1 MEGGAL
7 FDPGVL
13 GGQFLWWIGQI
24 PDDATWRDNIVVG
37 KHDSKDKGK
46 GWGRRYKVRI
56 MGIHDQEEE
65 TIPSDQ
71 LPWAN
76 VMYPV
81 TAGSGAAN
89 AYQTPQIRQGN
100 FVFGFWLDGP
110 DQQVPVI
117 MGILG
122 NNPQTPLKTET
133 GTSEANF
140 SGTSGYA
147 ESQDPPPE
155 RARTRAPESDLITR
169 KPRTPEEQRES
180 AQDTN
185 TPQNDRQFQDAQSAR
200 AAAQSDLQGS
210 DLSQGEQDAIV
221 NARMAAAVRAG
232 IEARDAAAS
241 SASAAAQPGATIEA
255 MASSPHLKGAADIV
269 KDDFYRLQ
277 TPLLKPDKKVE
288 SSQKAIQTELD
299 NLAVKTR
306 KHLKSMTEYRDAVSL
321 KVDMEKEVAQT
332 AKDIAKFEKVS
343 VDKLMEYSL
352 KSMNASIAET
362 VADLP
367 AAKRFQYADVKEG
380 FTKKL
385 MEEYLNITNGLA
397 DSAKGLLDQKLDL
410 PAKEAAAMA
419 AAASVGTATTTPT
432 YADAAI
438 CTSEEFLGKS
448 IALQKTKINDANKA
462 MINNMNLFL
471 GDISS
476 EIAGVLA
483 VAQGGLSVVNSDSNP
498 SLPSIPNLP
507 NQINVPDGSVT
518 SALQFE
524 NLLPNRF
531 PFELPP
537 NPSVS
542 DFYTL
547 AAGSGAQPD
556 SATPSPMAIG
566 QIAGHQDQV
575 SPSLPT
581 VAEIPFAEPSKDQLD
596 IDLLANRMTA
606 AAGNAIDNLQ
616 SHLDNAQNT

>member
-24 PDDATWRDNIVVG
+24 PDDATWRDNLVAG
-37 KHDSKDKGK
+37 KHEEKDKGT

-71 LPWAN
+71 LPLAN

-133 GTSEANF
+133 GTNEANF

-155 RARTRAPESDLITR
+155 RAKVDAPESDLIVV
-169 KPRTPEEQRES
+169 KPKTPEQQKEASQVS
-180 AQDTN
+180 N
-185 TPQNDRQFQDAQSAR
+185 TPQNDAQSQDAQSAR

-210 DLSQGEQDAIV
+210 NLSQSQQNAIT
-221 NARMAAAVRAG
+221 NSRMAAAVRAG
-232 IEARDAAAS
+232 IEARTAAANS
-241 SASAAAQPGATIEA
+241 PLASAQPGATIESIA
-255 MASSPHLKGAADIV
+255 TSPHLKGASDTIR
-269 KDDFYRLQ
+269 DNLYRIQ
-277 TPLLKPDKKVE
+277 TPLLKPDQKVE

-306 KHLKSMTEYRDAVSL
+306 QHLKSFTNYKEAVSL
-321 KVDMEKEVAQT
+321 KIDIDKEIEQSS
-332 AKDIAKFEKVS
+332 KDIAKFEKIS
-343 VDKLMEYSL
+343 IDKLMEYSL
-352 KSMNASIAET
+352 KSMNKEIAET

-367 AAKRFQYADVKEG
+367 SSKRFQYADVKEG

-397 DSAKGLLDQKLDL
+397 DSTLGLLQQKLNL
-410 PAKEAAAMA
+410 PQREEEARA
-419 AAASVGTATTTPT
+419 AAASIGTGTTTPT

-438 CTSEEFLGKS
+438 CTSEEFVGKS
-448 IALQKTKINDANKA
+448 IALQRDKINAANEA

-471 GDISS
+471 GDISN

-483 VAQGGLSVVNSDSNP
+483 ASSSGGGT
-498 SLPSIPNLP
+498 PSIPSLP
-507 NQINVPDGSVT
+507 NQINIPTGSVT

-566 QIAGHQDQV
+566 DIASHVDQV

-581 VAEIPFAEPSKDQLD
+581 IPQIPFAEPSKDQAA
-596 IDLLANRMTA
+596 IDLTQNIMQDE
-606 AAGNAIDNLQ
+606 AGNVIDNVQDFL
-616 SHLDNAQNT
+616 NNTPNT

>member
-24 PDDATWRDNIVVG
+24 PDDATWRDNILIG
-37 KHDSKDKGK
+37 KHDEKNKSK

-76 VMYPV
+76 VMYPI

-122 NNPQTPLKTET
+122 NNPQTSLKTET
-133 GTSEANF
+133 GTNKANF

-147 ESQDPPPE
+147 QSQDPPLE
-155 RARTRAPESDLITR
+155 RAKARAPETDLITV
-169 KPRTPEEQRES
+169 KPKTPEQQQEA

-185 TPQNDRQFQDAQSAR
+185 DPQNETQQQDAQSAR
-200 AAAQSDLQGS
+200 AGAEADLQDS
-210 DLSQGEQDAIV
+210 DLSQEEQNAITK
-221 NARMAAAVRAG
+221 ARVAAAVRAG
-232 IEARDAAAS
+232 IEARNAAANS
-241 SASAAAQPGATIEA
+241 PDAAAQPGATIESTA
-255 MASSPHLKGAADIV
+255 TDPHLKGAADIV
-269 KDDFYRLQ
+269 KDDLYRIQ
-277 TPLLKPDKKVE
+277 TPLLKPDQKVD
-288 SSQKAIQTELD
+288 SANKAIQTELE
-299 NLAVKTR
+299 NLALKTR
-306 KHLKSMTEYRDAVSL
+306 KHLKSMTEYRNAVSL
-321 KVDMEKEVAQT
+321 KVDMEKEIDQT

-352 KSMNASIAET
+352 KSMNASIAGT

-367 AAKRFQYADVKEG
+367 SAKRFQYADVKEG

-397 DSAKGLLDQKLDL
+397 DSAKALLIEKLDL
-410 PAKEAAAMA
+410 PAKEAAAQA
-419 AAASVGTATTTPT
+419 AVGIGSTLT

-438 CTSEEFLGKS
+438 CTSEEFVGKS
-448 IALQKTKINDANKA
+448 IAGVSTNISAANEG
-462 MINNMNLFL
+462 MMNNMNLFL
-471 GDISS
+471 GDISN
-476 EIAGVLA
+476 EIAGVLGA
-483 VAQGGLSVVNSDSNP
+483 AQGGLSVANSDSNP

-507 NQINVPDGSVT
+507 NQIPDIEGSVT

-524 NLLPNRF
+524 NLMPNRF

-547 AAGSGAQPD
+547 ASGSGAQPD
-556 SATPSPMAIG
+556 SMTPSPMAIG
-566 QIAGHQDQV
+566 QIASNPLQ
-575 SPSLPT
+575 PLP
-581 VAEIPFAEPSKDQLD
+581 EIPEMPKVPFAEPSKDQGD
-596 IDLLANRMTA
+596 IDLLANRMTDE
-606 AAGNAIDNLQ
+606 AGNVIDNLQ
-616 SHLDNAQNT
+616 TFLDNTPNT

>member
-24 PDDATWRDNIVVG
+24 PDDATWRDNLVVG
-37 KHDSKDKGK
+37 KHDQKNKGK

-76 VMYPV
+76 VMYPI

-122 NNPQTPLKTET
+122 NNPQTPLKTEI
-133 GTSEANF
+133 GTNESNY
-140 SGTSGYA
+140 SGASGYA
-147 ESQDPPPE
+147 RSQDPPPQ
-155 RARTRAPESDLITR
+155 RAQPRALESDLITV
-169 KPRTPEEQRES
+169 KPKTPEQQQEA
-180 AQDTN
+180 AQQSN
-185 TPQNDRQFQDAQSAR
+185 TPQNQQQQQDAQSAR
-200 AAAQSDLQGS
+200 AAAQDALQGS
-210 DLSQGEQDAIV
+210 TLSQNQQNAII

-232 IEARDAAAS
+232 IEARTAAADS
-241 SASAAAQPGATIEA
+241 PDAEAQPGATIEA
-255 MASSPHLKGAADIV
+255 AASSPHLKGAADTV
-269 KDDFYRLQ
+269 KDDLYREM

-288 SSQKAIQTELD
+288 SSQKAIQTVLD

-306 KHLKSMTEYRDAVSL
+306 KHLKSLSNYKDAVSL
-321 KVDMEKEVAQT
+321 KVDIDKEIDVAS
-332 AKDIAKFEKVS
+332 KDIAKYEKVS
-343 VDKLMEYSL
+343 VDKLMEYTL
-352 KSMNASIAET
+352 KSMNKEIAAT

-367 AAKRFQYADVKEG
+367 SAKRFQYADIKEG

-397 DSAKGLLDQKLDL
+397 DSAKGLLVQKLDL
-410 PAKEAAAMA
+410 ANKENEARQ
-419 AAASVGTATTTPT
+419 AASSVGIASTAPT

-438 CTSEEFLGKS
+438 CTSEEFVGKS
-448 IALQKTKINDANKA
+448 IALHKNQINNANNK
-462 MINNMNLFL
+462 MIDNMNLFL
-471 GDISS
+471 GDMSN

-483 VAQGGLSVVNSDSNP
+483 SAQGGASSGSSPTL
-498 SLPSIPNLP
+498 PNLP
-507 NQINVPDGSVT
+507 NQINMPTGSIT

-537 NPSVS
+537 IPSVS

-547 AAGSGAQPD
+547 ASGSGAQPD

-566 QIAGHQDQV
+566 DIAGNSEQV
-575 SPSLPT
+575 TPGIPVDTPT
-581 VAEIPFAEPSKDQLD
+581 PFAEPSKDQAD
-596 IDLLANRMTA
+596 IDLLANRMTD

-616 SHLDNAQNT
+616 TFLDNTPNT